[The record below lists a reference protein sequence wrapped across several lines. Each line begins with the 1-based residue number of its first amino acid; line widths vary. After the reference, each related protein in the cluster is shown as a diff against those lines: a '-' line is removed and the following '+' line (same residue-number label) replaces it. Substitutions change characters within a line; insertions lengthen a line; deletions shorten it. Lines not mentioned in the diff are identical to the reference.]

1 LAGQEQA
8 DCVEEAGKSY
18 LVYDGECPV
27 CNAYVRFVR
36 LKESIGSVELV
47 DARGG
52 GAIVDRIVSEGL
64 DLDEGMVLSYGGRYY
79 HGSDCVH
86 VLAMLSSSS
95 GVFNRLNALLF
106 RSPSVARFMS
116 PILRF
121 GRNSLLRI
129 LGKRKL
135 DLQVP

>member
-1 LAGQEQA
+1 MADQEQA
-8 DCVEEAGKSY
+8 DRVEESGKSY

-27 CNAYVRFVR
+27 CSAYVMFVR
-36 LKESIGSVELV
+36 LKQSIGPVELI
-47 DARGG
+47 DAREG
-52 GAIVDRIVSEGL
+52 GAIVDRIVSDGL
-64 DLDEGMVLSYGGRYY
+64 DLDEGMVLAYGGRYY
-79 HGSDCVH
+79 HGADCVH

-106 RSPSVARFMS
+106 RSPGVARFMY

-135 DLQVP
+135 DLRTP